1 MATMQTRQQ
10 TDTGWWAKQGA
21 IGGVIAGLVFAMFEM
36 IMAAL
41 LNGANAFFM
50 PLRMIGATVLGQE
63 ALQPS
68 YSLLTAG
75 FVGLVVHMMLS
86 IAFGTVFALL
96 VSALPMLA
104 NSPSLLLV
112 AASVSGLLLWLVNFY
127 VIAPALG
134 WNWFPTRTNPL
145 VQFLAHTVMYGTVL
159 GFYLDRARMQR
170 RAL

>member
-10 TDTGWWAKQGA
+10 TDMGWWARRGA
-21 IGGVIAGLVFAMFEM
+21 IGGIIAGLVFAMFEM

-41 LNGANAFFM
+41 LNGANAFSM
-50 PLRMIGATVLGQE
+50 PLRMIGATVLGRE

-75 FVGLVVHMMLS
+75 FVGLIVHMMLS
-86 IAFGTVFALL
+86 IVFGIVFALL

-104 NSPSLLLV
+104 NSPPLLLV

-127 VIAPALG
+127 AIAPALG

-145 VQFLAHTVMYGTVL
+145 VQFLAHTVMYGMVL
-159 GFYLDRARMQR
+159 GFYLDRVR
-170 RAL
+170 R